1 MADEAVVVGGGV
13 VGVSCARF
21 LAEAGFRVVLLERG
35 ELGRGCSYANAGF
48 IVPSHSQPLPAP
60 GAVAEAL
67 RHLADRESPFAVRP
81 RPDLLPFLLRMRRAC
96 TREAAERG
104 YDAMA
109 ALGRASLDLFEALA
123 AEAGFPYRRSDL
135 LQVYLT
141 AAGLRRAEEEAEA
154 IAARGFR
161 VRVLSGDE
169 ARELEP
175 ALSAEVR
182 GALLVEGQAVG
193 DCFAFVRS
201 LGEGLARRGVR
212 VLPGRVVRR
221 VLVRGRAVRGV
232 LASGPDEEFPAD
244 LVVLAAGAWTP
255 ALARPLGIPLPLEP
269 AKGYSCTVDPGPA
282 GLRLPVLAEELR
294 VAITPLDGRLRVGGT
309 LELAG
314 FEERLDARR
323 YGAVLRS
330 AARVLRE
337 PPDLRRGEAWY
348 GFRPLTA
355 DGLPVIGATGRVEG
369 LLLAT
374 GHGTLGFTQA
384 PATGKAVAEIASGRR
399 PSVPIEAFRPDRF

>member
-1 MADEAVVVGGGV
+1 
-13 VGVSCARF
+13 
-21 LAEAGFRVVLLERG
+21 
-35 ELGRGCSYANAGF
+35 
-48 IVPSHSQPLPAP
+48 
-60 GAVAEAL
+60 
-67 RHLADRESPFAVRP
+67 
-81 RPDLLPFLLRMRRAC
+81 
-96 TREAAERG
+96 
-104 YDAMA
+104 
-109 ALGRASLDLFEALA
+109 
-123 AEAGFPYRRSDL
+123 
-135 LQVYLT
+135 
-141 AAGLRRAEEEAEA
+141 
-154 IAARGFR
+154 
-161 VRVLSGDE
+161 
-169 ARELEP
+169 
-175 ALSAEVR
+175 
-182 GALLVEGQAVG
+182 
-193 DCFAFVRS
+193 
-201 LGEGLARRGVR
+201 
-212 VLPGRVVRR
+212 
-221 VLVRGRAVRGV
+221 
-232 LASGPDEEFPAD
+232 
-244 LVVLAAGAWTP
+244 
-255 ALARPLGIPLPLEP
+255 
-269 AKGYSCTVDPGPA
+269 VDPGPA

>member
-1 MADEAVVVGGGV
+1 MAGEAVVVGGGV

-67 RHLADRESPFAVRP
+67 RHLPRPDSPFAVRP

-109 ALGRASLDLFEALA
+109 ALGRASLDLFDALA
-123 AEAGFPYRRSDL
+123 AEAGSPYRRSDL

-161 VRVLSGDE
+161 VRVLSGGE

-175 ALSAEVR
+175 ALSPEVR
-182 GALLVEGQAVG
+182 GALLVEDQAVG

-201 LGEGLARRGVR
+201 LAEGLARRGVR
-212 VLPGRVVRR
+212 VLPGRPVRR
-221 VLVRGRAVRGV
+221 VLVRGGAVRGV
-232 LASGPDEEFPAD
+232 VASGPEEEFAAD

-255 ALARPLGIPLPLEP
+255 ALARPLGIRLPLEP
-269 AKGYSCTVDPGPA
+269 AKGYSCTVEPAPA
-282 GLRLPVLAEELR
+282 GPRLPVLAEELR

-355 DGLPVIGATGRVEG
+355 DGLPVIGPAPGVDG
-369 LLLAT
+369 LILAT

-384 PATGKAVAEIASGRR
+384 PATGKVVAELAGGER